1 MIIDALIHCSGEEKT
16 ADVVRALDWAEVDKA
31 IPFSKLRF
39 IPNGVEYSGF
49 PSPAPQRAKHRA
61 LLK

>member
-39 IPNGVEYSGF
+39 IPNGVETQVFLPPPRSER
-49 PSPAPQRAKHRA
+49 SIEHC
-61 LLK
+61 